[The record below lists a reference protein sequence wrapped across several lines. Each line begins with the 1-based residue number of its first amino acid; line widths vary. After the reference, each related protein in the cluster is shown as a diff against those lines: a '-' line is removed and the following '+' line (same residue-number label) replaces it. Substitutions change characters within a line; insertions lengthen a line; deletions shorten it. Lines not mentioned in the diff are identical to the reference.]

1 MRRAIRLVVWLAA
14 AQGAALGQ
22 SVNVDMNRGPG
33 AGAGA
38 GVPAN
43 PFGAAAGQNG
53 VWNDVPRSGAGPF
66 ALAGLDGMPSGVSL
80 SRTGSAIDG
89 AFGHSFTTGDYDRLL
104 DDYQMFNGPSS
115 ITLSGL
121 RPGPYTLYCYGITP
135 FEDLNYSVFNVSGAT
150 NANPQFVGGA
160 MPVNSFA
167 LGTTHA
173 RHDVVVGIDGTITIT
188 LTFFGKSGVGV
199 VNGLQLVELNP
210 PRLFVR
216 TAATGMNNGLS
227 WINAFTSLDAAL
239 VAAAAPGSAC
249 QEIWVTQG
257 THRPITQSTPGVARS
272 ATFRLRDGLTV
283 RGGFFGNELLPQDR
297 DPTVFQTILNG
308 NIGNQGSAADNCYH
322 VVTMNQPGSAML
334 EQVTIREGTA
344 SGPGDDAVGAGVF
357 VSAGTLRVERCT
369 IVANTAAGGGAA
381 AASVGGVVMLS
392 NSRIFDNGGA
402 GLSAVSVGT
411 MGEARLINSTVAANA
426 GGVVSSGQLA
436 VHNSILWGNGSP
448 AISAAGGSSDVRHS
462 CIEGGF
468 SGTANTAAD
477 PRFVNL
483 GLRNFNLGEVSP
495 AVDSGNNTLVL
506 AGTQIDWAGQPRF
519 YDDTGRPDVGVGP
532 APVVDMGALERQLN
546 SPPPPPCAG
555 DANGDLRVDGADLSV
570 LLFQFG
576 QAVPSGTGA
585 DFNTDGVVDGADLS
599 VLLSR
604 FGMTC

>member
-1 MRRAIRLVVWLAA
+1 MRRAIQQVVWLAA
-14 AQGAALGQ
+14 AQGVAVGQ

-38 GVPAN
+38 SVPTS
-43 PFGAAAGQNG
+43 PFGAASGQNG
-53 VWNDVPRSGAGPF
+53 VWNDVARSGAGPF
-66 ALAGLDGMPSGVSL
+66 ALVGVDGTPSGVTL

-89 AFGHSFTTGDYDRLL
+89 AFGHSFTNGDYDRLL

-115 ITLSGL
+115 IVLSGL
-121 RPGPYTLYCYGITP
+121 RPGAYTLYCYGITP
-135 FEDLNYSVFNVSGAT
+135 FEDLNYTVFNVSGAT

-160 MPVNSFA
+160 MPVNNFA

-216 TAATGMNNGLS
+216 SAATGMNNGLS

-239 VAAAAPGSAC
+239 AAAANSGSAC
-249 QEIWVTQG
+249 QEIWITQG
-257 THRPITQSTPGVARS
+257 THRPVTQASPGVARS

-297 DPTVFQTILNG
+297 EPTVFQTILNG
-308 NIGNQGSAADNCYH
+308 NIGSQGSAADNSYH
-322 VVTMNQPGSAML
+322 VVTMNQPGSAMI
-334 EQVTIREGTA
+334 EQITIREGTA
-344 SGPGDDAVGAGVF
+344 SGPGDDAVGAAVF

-369 IVANTAAGGGAA
+369 IVANTSAGGGAA
-381 AASVGGVVMLS
+381 AASVGGAVVLS
-392 NSRIFDNGGA
+392 NSRVFENGG
-402 GLSAVSVGT
+402 GGPGTVHVGP
-411 MGEARLINSTVAANA
+411 MGEARIINSTVAANS
-426 GGVVSSGQLA
+426 GGIVSSGQLV
-436 VHNSILWGNGSP
+436 VHNSILWANGLP
-448 AISAAGGSSDVRHS
+448 AISAAGGTSDVRHS
-462 CIEGGF
+462 CVEGGF
-468 SGTANTAAD
+468 PGAANIAAD

-483 GLRNFNLGEVSP
+483 GLRNFSLDQSSP
-495 AVDSGNNTLVL
+495 AVDSGSNPLVL

-519 YDDTGRPDVGVGP
+519 HDDTGRPDVGVGP

-546 SPPPPPCAG
+546 SPPPPPCGG
-555 DANGDLRVDGADLSV
+555 DANGDLQVNGADLSV

-576 QAVPSGTGA
+576 QAVPAGTGA
-585 DFNTDGVVDGADLS
+585 DFNSDGVVDGADLS

-604 FGMTC
+604 FGLSC